1 MATEKKVAAVKEEKA
16 VAPKAKKA
24 AAPKAEKAPKAA
36 PKAKKAAK
44 ETPKAEKA
52 KKGNIRYFDS
62 IIRPI
67 ITEKT
72 MALIQEQNKVTV
84 EVAETC
90 DRDAVKLAF
99 ESVFG
104 VKVAHVNIINVRAKS
119 TRRGGRYQG
128 SVPGFKKA
136 IVTLAEGQ
144 ALDLFKE

>member
-1 MATEKKVAAVKEEKA
+1 MATEKKVVAKEEKA

-24 AAPKAEKAPKAA
+24 TA
-36 PKAKKAAK
+36 PKAKKAAVK
-44 ETPKAEKA
+44 AAPKAEKA

-104 VKVAHVNIINVRAKS
+104 VKVAHVNIINVRAKD

>member
-1 MATEKKVAAVKEEKA
+1 MATEKKVVAKEEKA

-24 AAPKAEKAPKAA
+24 TA
-36 PKAKKAAK
+36 PKAKKAAVK
-44 ETPKAEKA
+44 EAPKAEKA

-84 EVAETC
+84 EVAENC

-104 VKVAHVNIINVRAKS
+104 VKVAHVNIINVRAKD

-128 SVPGFKKA
+128 KVPGFKKA

>member
-1 MATEKKVAAVKEEKA
+1 MATEKKVVAKEEKA

-24 AAPKAEKAPKAA
+24 AAPKA
-36 PKAKKAAK
+36 KKAAVK
-44 ETPKAEKA
+44 AAPKAEKA
-52 KKGNIRYFDS
+52 KKGNVRYFDS

-84 EVAETC
+84 EVAESC

-104 VKVAHVNIINVRAKS
+104 VKVAHVNIINVRAKD

>member
-1 MATEKKVAAVKEEKA
+1 MATEKKVVAKEEKA

-24 AAPKAEKAPKAA
+24 AAPKA
-36 PKAKKAAK
+36 KKAAVK
-44 ETPKAEKA
+44 EAPKAEKA

-104 VKVAHVNIINVRAKS
+104 VKVAHVNIINVRAKD

-128 SVPGFKKA
+128 KVPGFKKA

>member
-1 MATEKKVAAVKEEKA
+1 MATEKKVVAKEEKA

-24 AAPKAEKAPKAA
+24 TA
-36 PKAKKAAK
+36 PKAKKAAVK
-44 ETPKAEKA
+44 EAPKAEKA

-62 IIRPI
+62 IVRPI

-104 VKVAHVNIINVRAKS
+104 VKVAHVNIINVRAKD

>member
-1 MATEKKVAAVKEEKA
+1 MATEKKVVAKEEKA

-24 AAPKAEKAPKAA
+24 AAPKA
-36 PKAKKAAK
+36 KKAAVK
-44 ETPKAEKA
+44 AAPKAEKA
-52 KKGNIRYFDS
+52 KKGNVRYFDT

-84 EVAETC
+84 EVAESC

-104 VKVAHVNIINVRAKS
+104 VKVAHVNIINVRAKD

>member
-1 MATEKKVAAVKEEKA
+1 MATEKKVVAKEEKA

-24 AAPKAEKAPKAA
+24 TA
-36 PKAKKAAK
+36 PKAKKAAVK
-44 ETPKAEKA
+44 AAPKAEKA

-84 EVAETC
+84 EVAESC

-104 VKVAHVNIINVRAKS
+104 VKVAHVNIINVRAKD

>member
-1 MATEKKVAAVKEEKA
+1 MATEKKVVAKEEKA

-24 AAPKAEKAPKAA
+24 TA
-36 PKAKKAAK
+36 PKAKKAAVK
-44 ETPKAEKA
+44 EAPKAEKA

-84 EVAETC
+84 EVAESC

-104 VKVAHVNIINVRAKS
+104 VKVAHVNIINVRAKD

>member
-1 MATEKKVAAVKEEKA
+1 MATEKKVVAKEEKA

-24 AAPKAEKAPKAA
+24 TA
-36 PKAKKAAK
+36 PKAKKAAVK
-44 ETPKAEKA
+44 EAPKAEKA

-104 VKVAHVNIINVRAKS
+104 VKVAHVNIINVRAKD

-128 SVPGFKKA
+128 KVPGFKKA